1 MPQPQSLVSNKAV
14 APIEPVLCTST
25 EIETPR
31 LYKDKAK
38 LASVTQTTTSHLE
51 TLISATSSTRAAA
64 AAAAKL
70 LDDTTSMPAICF
82 ACRAGGESSALKVL
96 INSVRTDEGIPM
108 DDRKGL
114 ALAVDRNR
122 GWKLMTPVMFASGLE
137 GALCL
142 TELIM
147 LGCDLNLKDS
157 FDNTAL
163 HHASTAG
170 SLSALQL
177 LIEPVV
183 TLRVRSD
190 KVIPTAVLVGAS
202 NGASINAQNG
212 AGRTAIHIAAN
223 SGHLS
228 CVQYLISQGAEINIT
243 DTRFRMT
250 PLHLSAAAGNEKIVK
265 VLLEKGAD
273 VSAVDS
279 KGRTAFM
286 CCSTKSCEEAFK
298 ESS

>member
-1 MPQPQSLVSNKAV
+1 MPPPQSLVSNKAV

-51 TLISATSSTRAAA
+51 TLISATSSTRAA